1 MSLSAIALPAPAVS
15 GETSPFRNPQP
26 VRSLIANVPV
36 SVPPPAGVNP
46 GALRF
51 HADGFLAWQFAP
63 PPSGRPR
70 TVTDGTFTRTRVDT
84 VIDYAEPMTAPGFYF
99 MNSPGNDLEG
109 IAGQIGAGCNL
120 LIFVTGNGSITKVE
134 AAPNKMYQLLD
145 LGMFKTE
152 TVVDG
157 KSARQ
162 GNGQGLQALS
172 GEELEGM
179 LESSHILSEAYV
191 SDLNGKLTLTVK
203 DAGGATATT
212 ATAACSEKPALSATG
227 VCVETGAEPEATFKV
242 TNTGGTLLTDYTYT
256 VVDSSGA
263 TVANGT
269 LNKLKTGESQDIVV
283 KGYYGKL
290 TLTVT
295 FGFGPIVL
303 MLARRAGGHHVSWQ
317 WGPILGLA
325 LAAAAVLLSVRDLRT
340 EAARV
345 RDEFSGGISTFLF
358 LVAMSMEAGKGHA
371 EALPAAA
378 KMGANRV
385 DESRGFETRVFSEL
399 RETIRLAPDMA
410 MTSWGALGRLGER
423 YGIRE
428 LVTLRSSIQLASD
441 DGARVKQSIVSLA
454 KSMQSARLGATLERS
469 NNATESMRQLTVIAA
484 GLAGVYLAA
493 PYILSLRSAAGL
505 PG

>member
-1 MSLSAIALPAPAVS
+1 VTAVIVLGVLLALALLQLRWLAFPPAPDLI
-15 GETSPFRNPQP
+15 GEIDEWRRGRELATQRATGGP
-26 VRSLIANVPV
+26 APV
-36 SVPPPAGVNP
+36 SPMGRLIRWVVETISHYRPEW
-46 GALRF
+46 LDR
-51 HADGFLAWQFAP
+51 LAPDLAITQRDLHTWL
-63 PPSGRPR
+63 
-70 TVTDGTFTRTRVDT
+70 TRV
-84 VIDYAEPMTAPGFYF
+84 V
-99 MNSPGNDLEG
+99 
-109 IAGQIGAGCNL
+109 
-120 LIFVTGNGSITKVE
+120 
-134 AAPNKMYQLLD
+134 
-145 LGMFKTE
+145 
-152 TVVDG
+152 
-157 KSARQ
+157 
-162 GNGQGLQALS
+162 
-172 GEELEGM
+172 
-179 LESSHILSEAYV
+179 
-191 SDLNGKLTLTVK
+191 
-203 DAGGATATT
+203 
-212 ATAACSEKPALSATG
+212 
-227 VCVETGAEPEATFKV
+227 
-242 TNTGGTLLTDYTYT
+242 
-256 VVDSSGA
+256 
-263 TVANGT
+263 
-269 LNKLKTGESQDIVV
+269 
-283 KGYYGKL
+283 

-423 YGIRE
+423 YGIGE

>member
-1 MSLSAIALPAPAVS
+1 VTAVIVLGVLLALALLQLRWLAFPPAPDLI
-15 GETSPFRNPQP
+15 GEIDEWRRGRELATQRATGGP
-26 VRSLIANVPV
+26 APV
-36 SVPPPAGVNP
+36 SPMGRLIRWVVETISHYRPEW
-46 GALRF
+46 LDR
-51 HADGFLAWQFAP
+51 LAPDLAITQRDLHTWL
-63 PPSGRPR
+63 
-70 TVTDGTFTRTRVDT
+70 TRV
-84 VIDYAEPMTAPGFYF
+84 V
-99 MNSPGNDLEG
+99 
-109 IAGQIGAGCNL
+109 
-120 LIFVTGNGSITKVE
+120 
-134 AAPNKMYQLLD
+134 
-145 LGMFKTE
+145 
-152 TVVDG
+152 
-157 KSARQ
+157 
-162 GNGQGLQALS
+162 
-172 GEELEGM
+172 
-179 LESSHILSEAYV
+179 
-191 SDLNGKLTLTVK
+191 
-203 DAGGATATT
+203 
-212 ATAACSEKPALSATG
+212 
-227 VCVETGAEPEATFKV
+227 
-242 TNTGGTLLTDYTYT
+242 
-256 VVDSSGA
+256 
-263 TVANGT
+263 
-269 LNKLKTGESQDIVV
+269 
-283 KGYYGKL
+283 

-428 LVTLRSSIQLASD
+428 LVTLRSSVQLASD

>member
-1 MSLSAIALPAPAVS
+1 MTAVVVLGVLLALALLQLRWLAFPPAPDLI
-15 GETSPFRNPQP
+15 GEIDEWRRGRELATQRATGGP
-26 VRSLIANVPV
+26 APV
-36 SVPPPAGVNP
+36 SPMGRLIRWVVETISHYKPEW
-46 GALRF
+46 LDR
-51 HADGFLAWQFAP
+51 LAPDLAITQRDLHTWL
-63 PPSGRPR
+63 
-70 TVTDGTFTRTRVDT
+70 TRV
-84 VIDYAEPMTAPGFYF
+84 
-99 MNSPGNDLEG
+99 
-109 IAGQIGAGCNL
+109 
-120 LIFVTGNGSITKVE
+120 VT
-134 AAPNKMYQLLD
+134 
-145 LGMFKTE
+145 
-152 TVVDG
+152 
-157 KSARQ
+157 
-162 GNGQGLQALS
+162 
-172 GEELEGM
+172 
-179 LESSHILSEAYV
+179 
-191 SDLNGKLTLTVK
+191 LTL
-203 DAGGATATT
+203 
-212 ATAACSEKPALSATG
+212 
-227 VCVETGAEPEATFKV
+227 
-242 TNTGGTLLTDYTYT
+242 
-256 VVDSSGA
+256 
-263 TVANGT
+263 
-269 LNKLKTGESQDIVV
+269 
-283 KGYYGKL
+283 
-290 TLTVT
+290 T

-325 LAAAAVLLSVRDLRT
+325 LAAAAVLLSARDLRT

-410 MTSWGALGRLGER
+410 MTSWGVLGRLGER

-428 LVTLRSSIQLASD
+428 LVMLRSSIQLASD

>member
-1 MSLSAIALPAPAVS
+1 VTAVIVLGVLLALSLLQLRWLAFPPAPDLI
-15 GETSPFRNPQP
+15 GEIDEWRRGRELATQRATGGP
-26 VRSLIANVPV
+26 APV
-36 SVPPPAGVNP
+36 SPMGRLIRWVVETISHYRPEW
-46 GALRF
+46 LDR
-51 HADGFLAWQFAP
+51 LAPDLAITQRELHTWL
-63 PPSGRPR
+63 
-70 TVTDGTFTRTRVDT
+70 TRVL
-84 VIDYAEPMTAPGFYF
+84 A
-99 MNSPGNDLEG
+99 
-109 IAGQIGAGCNL
+109 
-120 LIFVTGNGSITKVE
+120 
-134 AAPNKMYQLLD
+134 
-145 LGMFKTE
+145 
-152 TVVDG
+152 
-157 KSARQ
+157 
-162 GNGQGLQALS
+162 
-172 GEELEGM
+172 
-179 LESSHILSEAYV
+179 
-191 SDLNGKLTLTVK
+191 LTL
-203 DAGGATATT
+203 
-212 ATAACSEKPALSATG
+212 
-227 VCVETGAEPEATFKV
+227 
-242 TNTGGTLLTDYTYT
+242 
-256 VVDSSGA
+256 
-263 TVANGT
+263 
-269 LNKLKTGESQDIVV
+269 
-283 KGYYGKL
+283 
-290 TLTVT
+290 T
-295 FGFGPIVL
+295 FGFGPIVM

-385 DESRGFETRVFSEL
+385 DESRGFEPRVFSEL

-423 YGIRE
+423 YGIGE

>member
-1 MSLSAIALPAPAVS
+1 VTAVIVLGVLLALALLQLRWLAFSPAPDLI
-15 GETSPFRNPQP
+15 GEIDEWRRGRELATQRAAGGP
-26 VRSLIANVPV
+26 APV
-36 SVPPPAGVNP
+36 SPMGRLIRWVVETISHYKPEW
-46 GALRF
+46 LDR
-51 HADGFLAWQFAP
+51 LAPDLAITQRELHTWL
-63 PPSGRPR
+63 
-70 TVTDGTFTRTRVDT
+70 TRV
-84 VIDYAEPMTAPGFYF
+84 
-99 MNSPGNDLEG
+99 
-109 IAGQIGAGCNL
+109 
-120 LIFVTGNGSITKVE
+120 VT
-134 AAPNKMYQLLD
+134 
-145 LGMFKTE
+145 
-152 TVVDG
+152 
-157 KSARQ
+157 
-162 GNGQGLQALS
+162 
-172 GEELEGM
+172 
-179 LESSHILSEAYV
+179 
-191 SDLNGKLTLTVK
+191 LTLT
-203 DAGGATATT
+203 
-212 ATAACSEKPALSATG
+212 
-227 VCVETGAEPEATFKV
+227 
-242 TNTGGTLLTDYTYT
+242 
-256 VVDSSGA
+256 
-263 TVANGT
+263 
-269 LNKLKTGESQDIVV
+269 
-283 KGYYGKL
+283 
-290 TLTVT
+290 
-295 FGFGPIVL
+295 FGLGPIVL

-317 WGPILGLA
+317 WGPILGLV